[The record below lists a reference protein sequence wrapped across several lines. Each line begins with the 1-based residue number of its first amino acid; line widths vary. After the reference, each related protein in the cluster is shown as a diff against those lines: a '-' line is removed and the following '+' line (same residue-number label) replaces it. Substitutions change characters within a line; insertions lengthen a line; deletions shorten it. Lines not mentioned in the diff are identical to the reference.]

1 MREILSGNEAVARG
15 AYESGVKVASAYPG
29 TPSTEILQNLAKYE
43 GVYAEWAPNEKVA
56 FEVGIGASMAG
67 VRALVA
73 MKHVGLNVAADPFM
87 TFAYT
92 GVNAGFLLACADDPG
107 MHSSQNEQ
115 DNRFFARFA
124 MVPLFE
130 PSDSQEAKDMVR
142 IALEV
147 SEEYDTPSMLR
158 LTTRVSHAKGL
169 VRLGKPVDLPSRAFA
184 RDRKKFVMI
193 PAYARI
199 RHPLV
204 LERVNNLK
212 ALSERTPLNRIE
224 WGKSS
229 VGIITSGVSYLYAKE
244 VLPEASF
251 LKLGMTFPLPERKIR
266 RFASRVKR
274 VIVIEE
280 LEPFLEEQIRAMGI
294 PAEGKEYFP
303 RTDEFS
309 PEIVEEG
316 LIKAKVIRK
325 PRVSKSH
332 FQVPQTASLPRP
344 PVMCAGCPHRSLF
357 YALNQLKGL
366 VLSDIGCYTLSVLP
380 PLEAIDS
387 CICMGASISM
397 AHGVAKAIEKA
408 KLDEKRPVFAAIGD
422 STFLHSGV
430 TSLMDVAY
438 NKGNVKVVIL
448 DNRTT
453 GMTGGQDHPGTG
465 RTLQGEETNQVDI
478 RKLAESLG
486 IKRVR
491 VVDPYDLHGTIQ
503 ALKEEVAFQGPS
515 VIITNRPCMMLL
527 KFDPSLV
534 HRVDPQLCEGCGM
547 CLRLGCPAIVPG
559 EKIPPKK
566 EGGKV
571 RYKAEIDPTLCRGC
585 TVCQQVCKQGA
596 ISKAQA

>member
-1 MREILSGNEAVARG
+1 MKQLLSGNEAVARG

-92 GVNAGFLLACADDPG
+92 GVNGGFVLACADDPG

-115 DNRFFARFA
+115 DNRYFARFA
-124 MVPLFE
+124 VVPLFE
-130 PSDSQEAKDMVR
+130 PSDSQEAKDMVGV
-142 IALEV
+142 ALQV
-147 SEEYDTPSMLR
+147 SEEYDTPSILR
-158 LTTRVSHAKGL
+158 LTTRVSHSKGIVKLGSPPKTAAK
-169 VRLGKPVDLPSRAFA
+169 SFS
-184 RDRKKFVMI
+184 RDRKKYVMI

-199 RHPLV
+199 RHPMV
-204 LERVNNLK
+204 LERLEKLRN
-212 ALSERTPLNRIE
+212 LSERTALNRIE
-224 WGKSS
+224 WGKPS
-229 VGIITSGVSYLYAKE
+229 VGIICSGISYQYAKE
-244 VLPEASF
+244 VIPEASF
-251 LKLGMTFPLPERKIR
+251 LKLGMSYPIPEKKIR
-266 RFASRVKR
+266 RFASKVRKL
-274 VIVIEE
+274 IVVEE
-280 LEPFLEEQIRAMGI
+280 LEPFLEEQILAMGI
-294 PAEGKEYFP
+294 RVEGKKYFP
-303 RTDEFS
+303 RLDEFS

-316 LIKAKVIRK
+316 LRKAKVLRAR
-325 PRVSKSH
+325 RVQTTSAP
-332 FQVPQTASLPRP
+332 VPQTASLPRP
-344 PVMCAGCPHRSLF
+344 PVMCPGCPHRSF
-357 YALNQLKGL
+357 FFALNQAKGI

-387 CICMGASISM
+387 CICMGASIST

-408 KLDEKRPVFAAIGD
+408 QLEEKRPVFAVIGD

-465 RTLQGEETNQVDI
+465 RTLQGEETRQVDLP
-478 RKLAESLG
+478 KLVESLG

-491 VVDPYDLHGTIQ
+491 VVDPYDLKTTSQVI
-503 ALKEEVAFQGPS
+503 KEEVSAEEPS
-515 VIITNRPCMMLL
+515 VIITNRPCVMLE
-527 KFDPSLV
+527 KFDPNLV
-534 HRVDPQLCEGCGM
+534 HKVDPELCEGCGM

-559 EKIPPKK
+559 EEIPSKK
-566 EGGKV
+566 EGGKL
-571 RYKAEIDPTLCRGC
+571 RRKAEIDPTLCRGC
-585 TVCQQVCKQGA
+585 TVCEQLCKQGA
-596 ISKAQA
+596 ISMTGA